1 MKNNSN
7 KDKSINQILDA
18 ALEVFV
24 KKGYAQT
31 RMDDIVDLSGLS
43 KGAIYHHY
51 SSKNELFLSL
61 IDHWETYFFTDILK
75 KSLIDKNPDDLLREI
90 VIDVVNAFKTKK
102 YVFLAELEFWS
113 LANHDENVRIKTKE
127 LYVKLLNMFK
137 SIINKGIKD
146 KKYKKVNVDVASLS
160 IMTAIQGV
168 IWFSIFE
175 DSKLSAE
182 QYLNDVIEFIIFG
195 LKNK

>member
-1 MKNNSN
+1 MKINSN

-75 KSLIDKNPDDLLREI
+75 KSLIDKNPDELLREI
-90 VIDVVNAFKTKK
+90 VVDVVNAFKTKK

-137 SIINKGIKD
+137 SIINKGIED

>member
-1 MKNNSN
+1 MKHNSN

-75 KSLIDKNPDDLLREI
+75 KSLIDKDPDDLLREI
-90 VIDVVNAFKTKK
+90 VVDVVNAFKTKK

>member
-1 MKNNSN
+1 MKHNSN

>member
-1 MKNNSN
+1 MKRNSN
-7 KDKSINQILDA
+7 KDKSRNQILDA
-18 ALEVFV
+18 ALKVFV

-31 RMDDIVDLSGLS
+31 RMDDIVDVSGLS

-51 SSKNELFLSL
+51 RSKNELFLSL
-61 IDHWETYFFTDILK
+61 IDHWETYFFTDIFK
-75 KSLIDKNPDDLLREI
+75 KSIKDQDPDTLLREI
-90 VIDVVNAFKTKK
+90 VRDVVYAFKHKK

-113 LANHDENVRIKTKE
+113 LANHDETVRLRTKE

-137 SIINKGIKD
+137 SIVLKGIKNKD
-146 KKYKKVNVDVASLS
+146 YKQINVDVASLS
-160 IMTAIQGV
+160 IMTALQGV

-182 QYLNDVIEFIIFG
+182 EYLNDVIEFIIFG
-195 LKNK
+195 FKK

>member
-7 KDKSINQILDA
+7 KDKSVNQILDA

>member
-1 MKNNSN
+1 MKHNSN

-75 KSLIDKNPDDLLREI
+75 KSLIDKDPDDLLREI
-90 VIDVVNAFKTKK
+90 VVDVVNAFKTKK

-146 KKYKKVNVDVASLS
+146 KKYKKVNVAVGSLS

>member
-1 MKNNSN
+1 M
-7 KDKSINQILDA
+7 
-18 ALEVFV
+18 
-24 KKGYAQT
+24 
-31 RMDDIVDLSGLS
+31 
-43 KGAIYHHY
+43 
-51 SSKNELFLSL
+51 
-61 IDHWETYFFTDILK
+61 
-75 KSLIDKNPDDLLREI
+75 
-90 VIDVVNAFKTKK
+90 NAFKTKK

-137 SIINKGIKD
+137 SIINKGIED
-146 KKYKKVNVDVASLS
+146 KKYKKVNIDVASLS
-160 IMTAIQGV
+160 IMTALQGV

-182 QYLNDVIEFIIFG
+182 EYLNDVIEFIIFG

>member
-1 MKNNSN
+1 MKHNSN

-75 KSLIDKNPDDLLREI
+75 KSLIDKDPDDLLREI
-90 VIDVVNAFKTKK
+90 VVDVVNAFKTKK

-113 LANHDENVRIKTKE
+113 LANHDENVRIKTKQ

>member
-1 MKNNSN
+1 MKHNSN

-75 KSLIDKNPDDLLREI
+75 KSLIDKEPDDLLREI
-90 VIDVVNAFKTKK
+90 VVDVVNAFKTKK

>member
-1 MKNNSN
+1 MKHNSN

-24 KKGYAQT
+24 KKGYAKT

-75 KSLIDKNPDDLLREI
+75 KTLTDKNPDDLLREI